1 MSVLLLVMLMLMSPV
16 FSLAYTCACAYAYAL
31 VTSVS
36 VLRKATRT
44 SWCTWWQ
51 LKAPQAI
58 KGCARGGIESVWYI

>member
-1 MSVLLLVMLMLMSPV
+1 M
-16 FSLAYTCACAYAYAL
+16 
-31 VTSVS
+31 TSVS

-58 KGCARGGIESVWYI
+58 KDCARGGIEGVWYDSLVEVTDFVIFTISNFVIIFRIDR